1 MRMSDLLGERVSDL
15 NDVGSKTVETGSIGQ
30 TGLAQ
35 ADRRNFN
42 FVLCRVSLKL
52 MTLINLIT
60 EDKYLGITILPPKRN
75 LVPRFNEGAKWKVR
89 NW

>member
-1 MRMSDLLGERVSDL
+1 MKPVQPVRPVAQ
-15 NDVGSKTVETGSIGQ
+15 TGQ
-30 TGLAQ
+30 TGPTQ
-35 ADRRNFN
+35 ADRRSFG

-60 EDKYLGITILPPKRN
+60 EDKYLGVTILPPKRN